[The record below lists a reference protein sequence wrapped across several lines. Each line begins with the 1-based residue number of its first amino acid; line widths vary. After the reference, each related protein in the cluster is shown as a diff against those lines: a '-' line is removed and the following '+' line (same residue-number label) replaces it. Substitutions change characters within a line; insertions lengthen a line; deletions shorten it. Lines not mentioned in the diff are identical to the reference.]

1 MKNIWVQICTKFHTD
16 VCALCICTHT
26 DVCDI
31 IKKNERGDIVSASEA
46 QRKATNK
53 YIQEKV
59 DEIKL
64 RVPKGERET
73 IRAHAET
80 RGESLNG
87 FIQRAVRETME
98 RDKE

>member
-1 MKNIWVQICTKFHTD
+1 M
-16 VCALCICTHT
+16 
-26 DVCDI
+26 
-31 IKKNERGDIVSASEA
+31 SASEA

>member
-1 MKNIWVQICTKFHTD
+1 M
-16 VCALCICTHT
+16 
-26 DVCDI
+26 
-31 IKKNERGDIVSASEA
+31 SASEA

-59 DEIKL
+59 DEIKF

-98 RDKE
+98 REK